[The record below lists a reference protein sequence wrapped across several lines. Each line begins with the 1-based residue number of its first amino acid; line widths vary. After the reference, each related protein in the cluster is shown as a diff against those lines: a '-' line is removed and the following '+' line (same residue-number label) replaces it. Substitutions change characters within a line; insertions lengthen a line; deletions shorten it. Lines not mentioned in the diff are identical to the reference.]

1 MKKILLVTLALL
13 ALCACSK
20 AEDNAEKKDSYV
32 VSVTQIVEHP
42 ALDALRNGVLDRL
55 KEKGLDVK
63 ANVHIAQG
71 NPATNVQIVSQIMGE
86 KPDLILAI
94 ATPGAQASAQK
105 IHDTPILFTGVTDP
119 VSAGLVKDLANT
131 DGKNVTGM
139 SDFSPM
145 DKHVELIK
153 EIVPEVT
160 AIGVIYNAGE
170 PNSVVLVDKLKEE
183 ATKAGLT
190 VEEAT
195 IANSS
200 GVYQAAKSLVGR
212 CQVVYVPTDNTVVS
226 ALESAVKVCKESQLP
241 LVAAD
246 VDSVS
251 RGAVAAVALDYYKM
265 GLQTGDMAY
274 KILAEGVAPGSM
286 PIEFLND
293 VNLHVN
299 KGAAAAMG
307 VTLPEALVKRATK
320 VIE

>member
-1 MKKILLVTLALL
+1 MKKILLVLMVCMALI
-13 ALCACSK
+13 ACSQG
-20 AEDNAEKKDSYV
+20 EKKKDYV

-55 KEKGLDVK
+55 KEKGVDVK

-86 KPDLILAI
+86 QPDLILAI
-94 ATPGAQASAQK
+94 ATPGAQAAAQK
-105 IHDTPILFTGVTDP
+105 IHDHPILFTGVTDP

-145 DKHVELIK
+145 DKHVALIQ
-153 EIVPEVT
+153 EIVPAVK

-183 ATKAGLT
+183 AAKRGLT

-212 CQVVYVPTDNTVVS
+212 CQAIYVPTDNTVVS
-226 ALESAVKVCKESQLP
+226 AIESAVKVCTQNKLP
-241 LVAAD
+241 LIVAD
-246 VDSVS
+246 VDSVT

-274 KILAEGVAPGSM
+274 KILAEGVNPGTM
-286 PIEFLND
+286 PVEFLND
-293 VNLHVN
+293 LNLHVN
-299 KGAAAAMG
+299 MQAAAAMG
-307 VTLPEALVKRATK
+307 VTLPEAMIKRAAK